1 MSLNKKF
8 IFFEEHFLFNSN
20 DCDRITYYSPEK
32 KAFEYHSYEYEDT
45 GDLIP
50 TPYSDE
56 HRGLT
61 WRFFWESLSEEESE
75 LAQSISGSGF
85 FASMR
90 ENGLDER
97 FQEAENR
104 MKMQII
110 EEWEQKHRLSIDY
123 DTVPVVDCDN

>member
-1 MSLNKKF
+1 
-8 IFFEEHFLFNSN
+8 
-20 DCDRITYYSPEK
+20 
-32 KAFEYHSYEYEDT
+32 
-45 GDLIP
+45 
-50 TPYSDE
+50 
-56 HRGLT
+56 
-61 WRFFWESLSEEESE
+61 
-75 LAQSISGSGF
+75 
-85 FASMR
+85 MR

>member
-1 MSLNKKF
+1 MACG
-8 IFFEEHFLFNSN
+8 IPAPPT
-20 DCDRITYYSPEK
+20 RRT
-32 KAFEYHSYEYEDT
+32 HSYEYEDT

-123 DTVPVVDCDN
+123 DTVPVVYYDN